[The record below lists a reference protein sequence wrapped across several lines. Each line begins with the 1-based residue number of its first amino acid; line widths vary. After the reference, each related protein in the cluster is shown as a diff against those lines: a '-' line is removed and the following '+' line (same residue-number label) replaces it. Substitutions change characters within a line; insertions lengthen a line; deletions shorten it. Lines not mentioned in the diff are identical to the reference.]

1 MGIRRIIFSVLCF
14 LSLSLN
20 NVRAQEIS
28 LIGDEET
35 ERALYS
41 FQRPLFKAAG
51 LNPESLKIRLV
62 KDNEI
67 NAFATAGGYVFV
79 HTGLLL
85 KAQNA
90 QEVIAVLAH
99 ETGHIS
105 GGHIVRLAEN
115 MRIAQRNML
124 ISMILGAAVAAAGG
138 ADAGAAVMTGGMSSA
153 NGLLAGYRRTEENAA
168 DQAAVSLLSKTR
180 HDLSGFRSIMAK
192 LSRQES
198 WQAEYKD
205 AVLWR
210 THPMVKERL
219 AFILSSE
226 ETKKI
231 PFRPDFQKM
240 ERENKLFERIQAKLF
255 AFIEPPEKTLERY
268 PVSNTGLPARYARVI
283 ADYKSGN
290 FEEALSGLDGLIR
303 DFPDDP
309 YFYEL
314 KGQIYFETGKAK
326 EAVPFYEKAVSL
338 LPGSVLMRLGLAQAQ
353 IETDTPESLKAAV
366 KNLELASAQ
375 DSEIALLRRLQ
386 AVAYGRTRQEGL
398 AAYAMSEYYFMLS
411 DASKA
416 LMFARKARPLL
427 PAGSPASLRAADI
440 EEHLSR
446 SDGQNGFR

>member
-105 GGHIVRLAEN
+105 GGHIVRLADT
-115 MRIAQRNML
+115 MRIAQRKML
-124 ISMILGAAVAAAGG
+124 MSLLLGAAAGG

-326 EAVPFYEKAVSL
+326 EAVPFYEKAVSS

-386 AVAYGRTRQEGL
+386 AVAYGRTGQEGL

-416 LMFARKARPLL
+416 LMFARKARTLL

-446 SDGQNGFR
+446 SDGQNAFR